1 MRKSLIAIG
10 LLLFMS
16 STSGFAACIGY
27 AGPGGPCYT
36 GPGGGAYTGPGG
48 GAYTGP
54 GGGAYTG
61 PGGGAYTGPGGGAYT
76 GPGGGAYTGPL
87 EGVPMLALVGLATQ
101 ARAATILTRGT
112 APLLIAVDNRSSR
125 LPLTSR

>member
-1 MRKSLIAIG
+1 MLVLVGLVTPVQAAGLILALVGVPIPALVGVPTLAQAVG
-10 LLLFMS
+10 LIPALEGVPIPVQAVGLIP
-16 STSGFAACIGY
+16 A
-27 AGPGGPCYT
+27 
-36 GPGGGAYTGPGG
+36 
-48 GAYTGP
+48 
-54 GGGAYTG
+54 
-61 PGGGAYTGPGGGAYT
+61 
-76 GPGGGAYTGPL
+76 L